1 MNFSHK
7 ENAKVLFNKN
17 QIGEYWNNLYQD
29 VSSCLDYHFVRRL
42 EITTQI
48 IQLAV
53 TPDKKILDLGCGSGV
68 LSERLL
74 DAGYSVDAADMSE
87 DMREFTQKRLSR
99 FDDEKYKICFAD
111 CEKLDF
117 SAEAYDLVACIGVF
131 GYLDEVDQAI
141 AEIYRVLKPGGK
153 LVMSI
158 RNEDNL
164 NIFDIQRALKNT
176 FIKIP
181 NKIFRR
187 LLPKNNKSSVVNG
200 NATSSPQK
208 KHFINIWDRPSD
220 VIGIFKHAG
229 FRLQQFEAVGYGPIQ
244 YRGKSLLPEA
254 LSKAISAVL
263 DKCFRATGLH
273 RQTKWF
279 ADISIYV
286 FEK

>member
-48 IQLAV
+48 IQSVAV
-53 TPDKKILDLGCGSGV
+53 PSEKILDLGCGSGV

-74 DAGYSVDAADMSE
+74 DSGYSVDAADMSE
-87 DMREFTQKRLSR
+87 DMREFTQKRLAK
-99 FDDEKYKICFAD
+99 FDAEKYKIFYAD

-117 SAEAYDLVACIGVF
+117 SAETYDLVACIGVF

-164 NIFDIQRALKNT
+164 NIFDIQRVLKNI

-181 NKIFRR
+181 NKILKR
-187 LLPKNNKSSVVNG
+187 LFSDKNKSSVIDG
-200 NATSSPQK
+200 NAAPDSRK
-208 KHFINIWDRPSD
+208 KHFINIWDRPRD
-220 VIGIFKHAG
+220 VIGIFNHAG
-229 FRLQQFEAVGYGPIQ
+229 FRLRQFEAVGYGPIQ
-244 YRGKSLLPEA
+244 YRGKSLLPEV
-254 LSKAISAVL
+254 LSKSISAGL
-263 DKCFRATGLH
+263 DNFFRATGLY

-279 ADISIYV
+279 ADISIYM